1 MCPYM
6 YFILF
11 TMIITLKSCNRIEYI
26 VRKSIPSRTLLLYK
40 ESITFIVR
48 FRLKTNY
55 ERLHMFMHFYE
66 RF

>member
-1 MCPYM
+1 
-6 YFILF
+6 
-11 TMIITLKSCNRIEYI
+11 MIITLTSCNRIEYI
-26 VRKSIPSRTLLLYK
+26 VRKSIPLRTFLLYK
-40 ESITFIVR
+40 ESITLIVR